1 MGHKATPNS
10 SLFPHAVRKLALIYP
25 AGYFADLK
33 PMEMEMDA

>member
-1 MGHKATPNS
+1 MPNS
-10 SLFPHAVRKLALIYP
+10 ITINNSLFPHAVRKLALMYP